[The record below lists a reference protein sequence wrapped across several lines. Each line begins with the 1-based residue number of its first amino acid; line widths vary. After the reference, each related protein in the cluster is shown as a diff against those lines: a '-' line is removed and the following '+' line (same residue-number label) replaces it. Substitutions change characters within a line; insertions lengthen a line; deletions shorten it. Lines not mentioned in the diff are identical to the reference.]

1 MGATQVLVSLRPLN
15 ALERVLAGGRD
26 ASLNFIV
33 NYPEMH
39 GLERD
44 LLDSGEVGEFA
55 AAAEQ
60 AGFDGFALTEHPIP
74 GATWLERGGHQTLD
88 PFVGLAF
95 AAAATERIRLVTHI
109 AVAPYRNPF
118 LLAKSA
124 ATLDRLSHGRFVLG
138 LGAGYHKTEFFA
150 LGVDFDERNALFD
163 EALDV
168 LPRAWA
174 GEPFEAEG
182 LHFTARGVIQRPRPT
197 QDPIPI
203 WIGGN
208 SRLSRRRVA
217 TRAQGWM
224 PMGVPEEVAKSTR
237 SPHIGSLAELGALI
251 AEVKD
256 LAGDR
261 ADELDFC
268 MTYTGAGIARPTV
281 DVERHR
287 DTIAELAAA
296 GVNWVNVGPPPMEA
310 SATLEFLRAFGET
323 YCGD

>member
-1 MGATQVLVSLRPLN
+1 MK
-15 ALERVLAGGRD
+15 
-26 ASLNFIV
+26 FIY
-33 NYPEMH
+33 NYPEVH

-44 LLDSGEVGEFA
+44 LLDSGEITDVA
-55 AAAEQ
+55 AAVEA

-74 GATWLERGGHQTLD
+74 GANWLDHGGHQTLD

-95 AAAATERIRLVTHI
+95 AAAVTERIRLLTHL
-109 AVAPYRNPF
+109 AVVPYRNPF

-124 ATLDRLSHGRFVLG
+124 ATLDRCSNGRFILG
-138 LGAGYHKTEFFA
+138 IGTGYHKTEFFA

-168 LPRAWA
+168 LPKAWS
-174 GEPFEAEG
+174 GEPFDAAG
-182 LHFTARGVIQRPRPT
+182 LHFAARGVIQRPRPT

-208 SRLSRRRVA
+208 SKLSRRRVA
-217 TRAQGWM
+217 ARAQGWM
-224 PMGVPEEVAKSTR
+224 PMGVPEEVARSTR
-237 SPHIGSLAELGALI
+237 SPHIGSLAELGDMI

-261 ADELDFC
+261 AGELDFC
-268 MTYTGAGIARPTV
+268 MSYSGDGLQHPTK

-287 DTIAELAAA
+287 DAIGELAAI
-296 GVNWVNVGPPPMEA
+296 GVTWANVGSGPMAA
-310 SATLEFLRAFGET
+310 SELVEWVHAFGET
-323 YCGD
+323 YCS